1 MWEAV
6 QFFIDSGWSFL
17 TCCNI
22 PGTSISPAEAL
33 LCAAFIPISIRFLRS
48 ALGLGSAIF
57 GSSAPTKRSTP
68 ESTGLRKV
76 D

>member
-33 LCAAFIPISIRFLRS
+33 LCAAFIPISIRFIRN
-48 ALGLGSAIF
+48 ALGVGSH
-57 GSSAPTKRSTP
+57 GMSSAAKSMKSINK
-68 ESTGLRKV
+68 E
-76 D
+76 